1 MAERVIFHV
10 DVNSAFLSWEAV
22 ERLKNPSEYPET
34 TVDLRTIPS
43 AVGGDR
49 SKRRGIILAKSIPAK
64 KYNVQTGE
72 PITDALRKCP
82 NLLIVPSRHDIYRRY
97 SKAFVSV
104 LERYS
109 DVIEQCSI
117 DECFVDMTGTKKLFG
132 EPVEAAA
139 RLKDEIY
146 NELGFTVNVG
156 ISSNKLLAK
165 MASDFKKPNLVHT
178 LFPDGI
184 QKKMWDLPVRD
195 LFLVGK
201 ASEKKLHTLGI
212 RTIGELA
219 KSDPD
224 ILKASLKKQGEV
236 IWRFANGK
244 DISIVEPE
252 PSDSKSYGNATTIAF
267 DVTEEDTARLVLMS
281 LAETVSARLRRDDA
295 RIEVVTVNIRY
306 SDLTRVSHQCE
317 TGHATDVTDEI
328 FKVAVKLFE
337 ELWNGMPIRLL
348 GISTSRVTKAGD
360 GRQLS
365 LFDDSDH
372 EKLERLDRAMDS
384 IRERFG
390 ADAVKRA
397 SFLDDPSGR

>member
-178 LFPDGI
+178 LFPDEI

-236 IWRFANGK
+236 IWRFANGE

-267 DVTEEDTARLVLMS
+267 DVTDEDTARLVLMS
-281 LAETVSARLRRDDA
+281 LAETVSARLRRDNA

>member
-34 TVDLRTIPS
+34 TVDMRTIPS

-178 LFPDGI
+178 LFPDEI

-267 DVTEEDTARLVLMS
+267 DVTDEDTARLVLMS